1 MAITRRQFIRRTGL
15 AAAGAYLGP
24 SFFRN
29 PLLRQALAANLDALD
44 RYFVVIFL
52 DGGNDGLNTVTPL
65 ADGTSGNLRAAY
77 EAARTTG
84 SGGLQLSASDLTPTV
99 IGMDSNTK
107 TPLALHPA
115 LAGLK
120 HLWDVGA

>member
-65 ADGTSGNLRAAY
+65 ADGAAGNLRAAY
-77 EAARTTG
+77 EAPRTTG
-84 SGGLQLSASDLTPTV
+84 SGGFQLSVGDLTATS
-99 IGMDSNTK
+99 IGIATHTRSTR
-107 TPLALHPA
+107 ARSS
-115 LAGLK
+115 
-120 HLWDVGA
+120 